1 MDNLWILALVVP
13 AVVVMHYGVV
23 MREERYLELRVGAEY
38 ERYKASVR
46 RWL

>member
-1 MDNLWILALVVP
+1 MLALAGL
-13 AVVVMHYGVV
+13 AVVVMHYGVIL
-23 MREERYLELRVGAEY
+23 REERYLQRRFGAEY

>member
-1 MDNLWILALVVP
+1 MDNLWKFALVVP

-23 MREERYLELRVGAEY
+23 MREKRYLELRFGAEY
-38 ERYKASVR
+38 DRYKATVR